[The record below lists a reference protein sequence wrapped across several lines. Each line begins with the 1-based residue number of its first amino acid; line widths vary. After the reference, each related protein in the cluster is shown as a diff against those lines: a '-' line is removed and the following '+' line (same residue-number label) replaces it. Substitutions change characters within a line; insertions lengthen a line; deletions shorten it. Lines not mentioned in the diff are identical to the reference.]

1 MISFPNAKINLGL
14 QVLGKRNDGFHDI
27 QSCLYP
33 IPITDA
39 LEIIPAATTGFSCS
53 GIPIP
58 GNDTENLILKAYQLI
73 AAEFPE
79 IAPITAHLHKCIPIG
94 AGLGGGSS
102 DAAFALKMLNEMFEL
117 NLCEEKL
124 IEYAGKLGS
133 DCPFFIYNEPQLASG
148 RGEILEK
155 IPLDLASNWL
165 VLVHPGIHV
174 STQEA
179 YAGITPGPAAKSSP
193 KSFPLPVPGNQNWS
207 MISNKAFSLTI
218 PKLQP
223 SRINCIR
230 QAPGMRP
237 CQAPV
242 QRYLVFLK
250 TNPII
255 WISQKI
261 ILVFRANCLDLLNP
275 P

>member
-117 NLCEEKL
+117 NLREEKL

-179 YAGITPGPAAKSSP
+179 YAGITPGPAAKKLTEILSTPSSWKSELVNDFEQSIFSNHPEIAAIKDQLYQAGAWYAAMSGSGSAVFGLFKNKPNNLDFP
-193 KSFPLPVPGNQNWS
+193 KNYFSFLGKLP
-207 MISNKAFSLTI
+207 
-218 PKLQP
+218 
-223 SRINCIR
+223 
-230 QAPGMRP
+230 
-237 CQAPV
+237 
-242 QRYLVFLK
+242 
-250 TNPII
+250 
-255 WISQKI
+255 
-261 ILVFRANCLDLLNP
+261 
-275 P
+275 